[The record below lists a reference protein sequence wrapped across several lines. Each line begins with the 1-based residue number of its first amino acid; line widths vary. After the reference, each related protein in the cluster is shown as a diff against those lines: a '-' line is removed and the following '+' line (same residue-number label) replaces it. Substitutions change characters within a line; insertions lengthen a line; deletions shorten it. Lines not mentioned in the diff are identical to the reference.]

1 MNPAKFSIAKPVT
14 ILMASL
20 AVLVLG
26 ATSFMQLKTDLLPD
40 ITFPVIAIITS
51 YPGTPP
57 EEIEEFVTKPL
68 EEAAATVADYK
79 SVRSISR
86 ESVSIVIVD
95 FDWGRDMDWAA
106 FDTREKVDPVI
117 ERLPTGVRR
126 PVIMKLDPGTLMPVL
141 TINVT
146 GMEDMK
152 RLRQIAEDDI
162 KPELEKLPGVAA
174 ANVYGGLQREI
185 QVEVDR
191 GRLQAHGLSVAQIEG
206 ALQRANVNIPTG
218 FTTEGPK
225 EYTIRLVG
233 QFQSVEEIGDLVIAD
248 RGGVPIYLR
257 NIATVLDTHA
267 EVRSYARVNGDPC
280 VSLSIVK
287 ESIANTVE
295 VSQAVQ
301 DAVSTLPDKLPLGLE
316 MTITHNQADFIESS
330 LDNLYSVAIEGA
342 VLALLIIFVFL
353 ATLRGT
359 LIGGISIPL
368 SLLATFALMY
378 FSDMTLNIVTMGGLV
393 LAIGRLV
400 DDSVVVLENIYRHV
414 EEGEPVVDAAING
427 TGELSMA
434 IFAVTLATMCVFFPV
449 MYVGG
454 LISTLFTPMSM
465 VVIFGLAC
473 SLVVALTVIPTLSVR
488 MIPPRQHSE
497 DRQQA
502 QSAFTRFVTGFN
514 RALHSVSE
522 RYSGVLKWCLH
533 RRSLVVAIALAVF
546 IVSLMLIPLV
556 GFEFFPT
563 MDEGEMQLTLEAPV
577 GSSIE
582 YTNSKA
588 KEVEEIVRHIP
599 ELENMEVTLGEGEGM
614 AAMSST
620 ARSANFQIGLVDR
633 HERRRSTA
641 EIQDELREQLSGI
654 SGVTY
659 RFQLGRGGM
668 GSDLEITI
676 RGDDLRTL
684 SSLADEAVERT
695 QDIPGLHDLKL
706 DWEPGAPEYQ
716 IRVDRDKA
724 GRVGLSAAE
733 VAGAVQTLVR
743 GTQEL
748 TKYREGGKEYD
759 IMVRAREM
767 DRQWIDMVRAT
778 DLVTATGSTVPLTE
792 VATITET
799 VGPTQIS
806 RTDRERTVTIGCTT
820 SKRALSEIVVD
831 AEKELEAMTWPEG
844 YSYEFGGAEED
855 RQEAFGGM
863 GLALI
868 IGVLLIYIILASLF
882 ESTIHPFTIM
892 LAIPLQVIGVFA
904 ALLLTGTPV
913 NIMVMLGILMLTGI
927 VVSNSIL
934 LVQMVNVLRERGLQL
949 EEAITEGGRIRLRP
963 ILMTALATIFAM
975 IPLALG
981 FRSGSEMWQPM
992 AISVI
997 GGLVTSTLLTLL
1009 VVPVAYSLMDGLSR
1023 KIGWLLRFGRD

>member
-57 EEIEEFVTKPL
+57 EEIEEFVSKPL

-316 MTITHNQADFIESS
+316 MTITHNQADFIEAS

-353 ATLRGT
+353 ATFRGT

-465 VVIFGLAC
+465 VVIFGLPLDIPAC
-473 SLVVALTVIPTLSVR
+473 YGYRASPKRYRLPIAPVSRVIVRSVAPAKAHDDAAAVW
-488 MIPPRQHSE
+488 
-497 DRQQA
+497 
-502 QSAFTRFVTGFN
+502 
-514 RALHSVSE
+514 RAAVCVQIY
-522 RYSGVLKWCLH
+522 RADLH
-533 RRSLVVAIALAVF
+533 RRLDV
-546 IVSLMLIPLV
+546 
-556 GFEFFPT
+556 
-563 MDEGEMQLTLEAPV
+563 
-577 GSSIE
+577 
-582 YTNSKA
+582 
-588 KEVEEIVRHIP
+588 IVR
-599 ELENMEVTLGEGEGM
+599 
-614 AAMSST
+614 
-620 ARSANFQIGLVDR
+620 
-633 HERRRSTA
+633 
-641 EIQDELREQLSGI
+641 LSGH
-654 SGVTY
+654 VY
-659 RFQLGRGGM
+659 HLGH
-668 GSDLEITI
+668 
-676 RGDDLRTL
+676 
-684 SSLADEAVERT
+684 DEPTTPV
-695 QDIPGLHDLKL
+695 
-706 DWEPGAPEYQ
+706 
-716 IRVDRDKA
+716 
-724 GRVGLSAAE
+724 
-733 VAGAVQTLVR
+733 
-743 GTQEL
+743 
-748 TKYREGGKEYD
+748 
-759 IMVRAREM
+759 
-767 DRQWIDMVRAT
+767 
-778 DLVTATGSTVPLTE
+778 
-792 VATITET
+792 
-799 VGPTQIS
+799 PTQCQ
-806 RTDRERTVTIGCTT
+806 THDV
-820 SKRALSEIVVD
+820 
-831 AEKELEAMTWPEG
+831 
-844 YSYEFGGAEED
+844 
-855 RQEAFGGM
+855 
-863 GLALI
+863 
-868 IGVLLIYIILASLF
+868 
-882 ESTIHPFTIM
+882 
-892 LAIPLQVIGVFA
+892 
-904 ALLLTGTPV
+904 
-913 NIMVMLGILMLTGI
+913 
-927 VVSNSIL
+927 
-934 LVQMVNVLRERGLQL
+934 
-949 EEAITEGGRIRLRP
+949 
-963 ILMTALATIFAM
+963 
-975 IPLALG
+975 LALG
-981 FRSGSEMWQPM
+981 IAGRAKIVHLKAQAAVG
-992 AISVI
+992 
-997 GGLVTSTLLTLL
+997 TLGAG
-1009 VVPVAYSLMDGLSR
+1009 V
-1023 KIGWLLRFGRD
+1023 LRTV